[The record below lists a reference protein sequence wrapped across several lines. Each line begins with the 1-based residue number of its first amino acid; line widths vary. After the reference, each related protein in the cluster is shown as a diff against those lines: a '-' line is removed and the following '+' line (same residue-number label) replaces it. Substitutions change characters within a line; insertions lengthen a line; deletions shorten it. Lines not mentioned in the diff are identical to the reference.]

1 MKNKKLCIG
10 ALVSVV
16 ITIVLYFAK
25 NMLATVSQ
33 GGLNVNSPIVFYVGL
48 VFTILGVVYTF
59 MERKM
64 GLPFFY
70 GRSQSGGSNANSYV
84 VLGIGLALV
93 AKTTVTAMVLAIL
106 GAVLATAI
114 RYFIANKNR

>member
-93 AKTTVTAMVLAIL
+93 AKTTVTAMVLA
-106 GAVLATAI
+106 VLATAI

>member
-93 AKTTVTAMVLAIL
+93 AKTTVTAMVLVVL

>member
-16 ITIVLYFAK
+16 ITIVLYFTK
-25 NMLATVSQ
+25 NMFVTVSQ
-33 GGLNVNSPIVFYVGL
+33 GALNVNSPIIFYVGL

-84 VLGIGLALV
+84 VLSVGLAFV
-93 AKTTVTAMVLAIL
+93 AKTTTVAIALAFL
-106 GAVLATAI
+106 GAVVTTAI